1 MGFFQGFNLDT
12 CIALIS
18 CIASIIALFLGGKA
32 YSNCKLNKNDIK
44 AKKILKDSSTDKS
57 MIIGGDYTYN
67 GVSETGLMSVMETMS
82 QMTSHTFSVALDRA
96 YVEFQLKCDENLH
109 QIIEET
115 QKIVEEHKLDIAG
128 YSKIDWIHIYFESAK
143 NTSDTYMQSV
153 WAKVLA
159 KELSEPN
166 SFSYKTLDILKN
178 MSVEEFV
185 LFEKLTTLSVNNI
198 IVSGEYL
205 KRHGFYWLNLQK
217 LKEYGLISLDGSERT
232 VTVNAND
239 KSHQIINN
247 QFVLLF
253 QNEANNK
260 YEKQVECYL
269 LTNVAKEL
277 LKIVS
282 ETTSESLAKD
292 IALKIQENMPSTCK
306 LSLHKINYYY
316 YDEERTNINY
326 ESKNI
331 LDA

>member
-1 MGFFQGFNLDT
+1 MGFIQGFNLDT
-12 CIALIS
+12 LLALIS
-18 CIASIIALFLGGKA
+18 CLASIIALFLGGKA
-32 YSNCKLNKNDIK
+32 YSNYKSNKNEVNTEK
-44 AKKILKDSSTDKS
+44 RLSDSATDNS
-57 MIIGGDYTYN
+57 VIVGGDYTNN
-67 GVSETGLMSVMETMS
+67 GVSEAGLVSVIDAMN
-82 QMTSHTFSVALDRA
+82 QMTSHTFSMALDRV

-178 MSVEEFV
+178 MSANEFV
-185 LFEKLTTLSVNNI
+185 LFEKLTTLSVYNI

-217 LKEYGLISLDGSERT
+217 LKEYGLLSLDATERT
-232 VTVNAND
+232 ITVKAND
-239 KSHQIINN
+239 KSNQIINN
-247 QFVLLF
+247 QYVLLF
-253 QNEANNK
+253 ENEANIQ
-260 YEKQVECYL
+260 YEKKIEGYL
-269 LTNVAKEL
+269 LTNVAIEL

-282 ETTSESLAKD
+282 KTTSESLAKD

-306 LSLHKINYYY
+306 LLLHKINYYY
-316 YDEERTNINY
+316 DEGTKINY
-326 ESKNI
+326 ELKNI
-331 LDA
+331 LEE